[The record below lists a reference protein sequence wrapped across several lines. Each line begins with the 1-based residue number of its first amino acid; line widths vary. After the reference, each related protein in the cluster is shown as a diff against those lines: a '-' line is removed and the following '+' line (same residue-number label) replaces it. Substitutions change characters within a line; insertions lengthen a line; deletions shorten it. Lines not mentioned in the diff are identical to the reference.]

1 MIDSLLNK
9 LPVSRRFSTDILW
22 NLASFVILGISGIL
36 LNVLI
41 PRYYDAHA
49 LGVFN
54 QTFTL
59 YALVAQFAVLGIHL
73 SVLRYTSE
81 NMEELTTCKK
91 ILSSAV
97 AITTLIAA
105 VSSLVYY
112 FLREIIG
119 YVLSSP
125 DVAEAITYTVPGLF
139 LFALNKVFLNF
150 INGRRQM
157 KAYAVFQAL
166 RYMFLIVF
174 LSILILS
181 GAPGNFL
188 PAIFTLSEALL
199 FLLLAFFTAR
209 SLQLRWDSAMGTWI
223 KAHVRFGARA
233 IGGNIFSDLNPRVD
247 ILILGI
253 FATDQVVGVY
263 SFAAML
269 VEGFSQLP
277 ALVRANVNPLIS
289 KSYFNQ
295 GARGLQAF
303 TNKGKRLGYIFLAP
317 FGMLAILMY
326 PLLFLI
332 IPKPEIRE
340 SWFIFGML
348 MMGLVA
354 SIGYQP
360 FMTLLNQTGYP
371 GRQSLLFAW
380 IFSTNVILNVILA
393 SSFGM
398 IGSAIATAMIL
409 VLQVGYLVII
419 TYRTMGV
426 RI

>member
-9 LPVSRRFSTDILW
+9 LPVSRRFSTDLLW
-22 NLASFVILGISGIL
+22 NLASFIILGISGIL

-59 YALVAQFAVLGIHL
+59 YALMAQFAVLGIHL

-81 NMEELTTCKK
+81 NMEKPATCKA
-91 ILSSAV
+91 ILSSAI
-97 AITTLIAA
+97 AITASTAA
-105 VSSLVYY
+105 ISSLLF
-112 FLREIIG
+112 FLLRGIIG
-119 YVLSSP
+119 DILSSP
-125 DVAEAITYTVPGLF
+125 DVTEAITYTVPGLF
-139 LFALNKVFLNF
+139 LFALNKVFINF
-150 INGRRQM
+150 INGKRQM

-166 RYMFLIVF
+166 RYIFLILF
-174 LSILILS
+174 LSLLISS
-181 GAPGNFL
+181 GAPGNIL

-199 FLLLAFFTAR
+199 LLLLLIYTAR
-209 SLQLRWDSAMGTWI
+209 SIQLRWDSAMGGWI
-223 KAHVRFGARA
+223 NTHVRFGVRA

-277 ALVRANVNPLIS
+277 AVVRANVNPLIS
-289 KSYFNQ
+289 QSYFNQ
-295 GARGLQAF
+295 GAKGLQSL
-303 TNKGKRLGYIFLAP
+303 TRKGKRLGYLFLAP
-317 FGMLAILMY
+317 IGLIAVLGY
-326 PLLFLI
+326 PLLFLL
-332 IPKPEIRE
+332 IPKQEIQA
-340 SWFIFGML
+340 SWLIFAIL
-348 MMGLVA
+348 MAGSIA
-354 SIGYQP
+354 SMGYQP
-360 FMTLLNQTGYP
+360 FLTLLNQTGFP
-371 GRQSLLFAW
+371 GRQTLLFAW

-398 IGSAIATAMIL
+398 IGSAIATSIIL
-409 VLQVGYLVII
+409 VLQAVYLIII

-426 RI
+426 KL